1 MFKKSFNTSLEIAF
15 IVTIAINII
24 FYVFTG
30 EIAELFAYSSAN
42 AGLAVMI
49 ADSLRTVGL
58 YIVIVPFGLIASSY
72 FQSIGKGTYSLFISI
87 MRELVLIILSIII
100 FAVVLGWG
108 ATGVYVG
115 LVIGALIGS
124 TFAYLLGK
132 YHLNKPL
139 ELVQILKKIN

>member
-58 YIVIVPFGLIASSY
+58 YIVIVPS
-72 FQSIGKGTYSLFISI
+72 
-87 MRELVLIILSIII
+87 V
-100 FAVVLGWG
+100 
-108 ATGVYVG
+108 
-115 LVIGALIGS
+115 
-124 TFAYLLGK
+124 
-132 YHLNKPL
+132 
-139 ELVQILKKIN
+139 

>member
-1 MFKKSFNTSLEIAF
+1 MKIFLKAKTMLLLMNVCIGIMPAMGVSIAAITVIGATYGAKNWEMFKKSFNTSLEIAF
-15 IVTIAINII
+15 IVSIAINII
-24 FYVFTG
+24 FYVFAG

-87 MRELVLIILSIII
+87 MRELVLII
-100 FAVVLGWG
+100 
-108 ATGVYVG
+108 
-115 LVIGALIGS
+115 
-124 TFAYLLGK
+124 
-132 YHLNKPL
+132 
-139 ELVQILKKIN
+139 